1 MQKRIEQWSKRI
13 VLVANVVAA
22 IFGVVVLT
30 QWWVEEAKVAS
41 VEKYRDQLRQGA
53 LGATSSLPDDA
64 KKDASGKLVAST
76 PASPSAESTKQA
88 STAADQFWRYFWV
101 NTRMRF
107 DYCKEQGVDIS
118 AFTQA
123 FENLHRDD
131 VKRASAISAREGADK
146 EKIYS
151 LLKSEH
157 RKVIEDD
164 MLGIA
169 RANNTDLREV
179 CRSLAEH
186 GLEAADAMQ
195 LAKVNPA
202 IHQAL
207 VTDQ

>member
-1 MQKRIEQWSKRI
+1 MQKRIERWSKRI

-30 QWWVEEAKVAS
+30 QMWFEEAKVAS
-41 VEKYRDQLRQGA
+41 VEKYRDQRRQDA
-53 LGATSSLPDDA
+53 LVATSSLQDVA
-64 KKDASGKLVAST
+64 KKDASGKAVASK

-88 STAADQFWRYFWV
+88 SSAANQFWRYFWV
-101 NTRMRF
+101 NTRTRF

-118 AFTQA
+118 AFTRA
-123 FENLHRDD
+123 FEHLHRDD
-131 VKRASAISAREGADK
+131 VKRASAISAREGADE

-195 LAKVNPA
+195 LAKVNPD

-207 VTDQ
+207 VTNQ